1 MTRRN
6 QRFAQLALA
15 AALAATTAACGGDD
29 KKSCDVAKQTGCST
43 GLVCEPI
50 EGGSPACVQ
59 PLMIRG
65 NVFDLGTSIGIES
78 ARVVAL
84 DANRSPV
91 STVAITDAAGDF
103 QIEVS
108 NPRTKD
114 GAPVARDL
122 FLRADAQGYATFP
135 SGIRQ
140 ALPINTA
147 GAVRVDG
154 KLELADP
161 QTTDIGLIELA
172 TAGTGTISGTVAVP
186 ANQPGVLVVAET
198 VGTLDGFS
206 ALADR
211 NGDYAIFNLAPGDYS
226 VRAYAQGAVHE
237 EKTAAVAA
245 DAVTDVDLAMTSA
258 APATVSGNVSLVN
271 RGAGTGTSVI
281 LVVESTFDEV
291 LLRGET
297 PPGLR
302 APGPGIAPDLTGAWQ
317 ITGVPPG
324 RYVALA
330 AFENDFLVR
339 DPDVCQGGTEVVHFD
354 VLDAQPVAL
363 DIFKITGSL
372 DVISPG
378 ANGPEIVGNGTPTF
392 SWVDD
397 SSEAAYEI
405 TVVDALG
412 DEVLPPTRIA
422 GVSGGT
428 PTFTYPGTLPPG
440 YYQFKVKSVKGTCIP
455 TGATAP
461 VTEYISQTEDLKGV
475 FIVPPPATP

>member
-15 AALAATTAACGGDD
+15 AALAATIAACGGDD

-50 EGGSPACVQ
+50 EGGNPACVQ
-59 PLMIRG
+59 PLVIRG

-103 QIEVS
+103 AIEVS

-114 GAPVARDL
+114 GTPIARDV
-122 FLRADAQGYATFP
+122 FLRADAQDYATFP

-140 ALPINTA
+140 ALPVNTG

-161 QTTDIGLIELA
+161 QTTDIGLVELPS
-172 TAGTGTISGTVAVP
+172 AGTGVISGTVAVP
-186 ANQPGVLVVAET
+186 ANQPGALVVAET
-198 VGTLDGFS
+198 GSGDGFS

-226 VRAYAQGAVHE
+226 VRAYAQGVVHE
-237 EKTAAVAA
+237 EKTAAVLA
-245 DAVTDVDLAMTSA
+245 DAVTDVDLGMSGA
-258 APATVSGNVSLVN
+258 AGGTVNGQVN
-271 RGAGTGTSVI
+271 IVNPNDGKETSVI
-281 LVVESTFDEV
+281 LVVESTFDDA

-302 APGPGIAPDLTGAWQ
+302 APEPGIAPNLSGAWQ
-317 ITGVPPG
+317 IAGVPPG

-330 AFENDFLVR
+330 AFENDLLVR
-339 DPDVCQGGTEVVHFD
+339 DPDVCQGGTAIVRFD
-354 VLDAQPVAL
+354 VAAGQTVTLES
-363 DIFKITGSL
+363 FKVTGSL

-378 ANGPEIVGNGTPTF
+378 ANGPELLASATPTF

-397 SSEAAYEI
+397 SSEDSYELS
-405 TVVDALG
+405 VVDVFG
-412 DEVLPPTRIA
+412 NEVWATTVA

-428 PTFTYPGTLPPG
+428 PSVTGPTLNSG
-440 YYQFKVKSVKGTCIP
+440 YYQFKVKSAKGTCIP
-455 TGATAP
+455 TGSSTP
-461 VTEYISQTEDLKGV
+461 VTQYLAQTEDLKGV
-475 FIVPPPATP
+475 FIVPAP

>member
-1 MTRRN
+1 VTRRN
-6 QRFAQLALA
+6 QRFTQLALA
-15 AALAATTAACGGDD
+15 AALVATTAACGDD
-29 KKSCDVAKQTGCST
+29 DKSCDVAKQTGCST
-43 GLVCEPI
+43 GLVCEPV

-59 PLMIRG
+59 PLVIRG
-65 NVFDLGTSIGIES
+65 SVFDLDTSAPVEQ

-84 DANRSPV
+84 DANRSPI
-91 STVAITDAAGDF
+91 STVAITDAAGEF
-103 QIEVS
+103 EIQVS

-114 GAPVARDL
+114 GTPVARDL
-122 FLRADAQGYATFP
+122 YLRADAQGYATFP

-140 ALPINTA
+140 ALPVNTA
-147 GAVRVDG
+147 GAVRVDS
-154 KLELADP
+154 LLVVADP
-161 QTTDIGLIELA
+161 QTTDIGLLEIPS
-172 TAGTGTISGTVAVP
+172 AGTGTISGTAAVP
-186 ANQPGVLVVAET
+186 TNQPGVLVVAEP
-198 VGTLDGFS
+198 VGGLEGYS

-211 NGDYAIFNLAPGDYS
+211 NGDYAIFNLAPGDYT
-226 VRAYAQGAVHE
+226 VRAYARGAVHE
-237 EKTAAVAA
+237 EKAAAVLA
-245 DAVTDVDLAMTSA
+245 DAVTDVDLAMTPA
-258 APATVSGNVSLVN
+258 AAATVSGNVSLVN

-302 APGPGIAPDLTGAWQ
+302 APGPGVAPDLTGAWQ
-317 ITGVPPG
+317 IAGVPPG

-339 DPDVCQGGTEVVHFD
+339 DPDVCQGGTEIVDFD
-354 VLDAQPVAL
+354 VLDAQPVTL
-363 DIFKITGSL
+363 DLFKITGSL

-378 ANGPEIVGNGTPTF
+378 ADGPEIVANGTPTF

-397 SSEAAYEI
+397 SSEIAYEI

-412 DEVLPPTRIA
+412 NEMLSEPARID

-428 PTFTYPGTLPPG
+428 PTFTYPGVLPPG
-440 YYQFKVKSVKGTCIP
+440 YYQFKVKSVKGECVP
-455 TGATAP
+455 TGSSFP

-475 FIVPPPATP
+475 FIVPAPQ

>member
-1 MTRRN
+1 MTRRA
-6 QRFAQLALA
+6 QRLTSLAVAALVALA
-15 AALAATTAACGGDD
+15 TACGSDD
-29 KKSCDVAKQTGCST
+29 DKSCDVAKQTGCST
-43 GLVCEPI
+43 GLVCELVD
-50 EGGSPACVQ
+50 GGSPVCAQ
-59 PLMIRG
+59 PLVLSG
-65 NVFDLGTSIGIES
+65 SVFDLDTSAPVEK

-91 STVAITDAAGDF
+91 STVAITDAAGEF
-103 QIEVS
+103 RIQVS

-114 GAPVARDL
+114 GAPAARDV

-147 GAVRVDG
+147 GAVRVAD
-154 KLELADP
+154 ELVVADP
-161 QTTDIGLIELA
+161 QTTDIGLLEIPP
-172 TAGTGTISGTVAVP
+172 AGTGVISGTVTVP
-186 ANQPGVLVVAET
+186 ANQPGALVVAEP
-198 VGTLDGFS
+198 GTGTGFS

-211 NGDYAIFNLAPGDYS
+211 NGDYAIFNLAPGSYS
-226 VRAYAQGAVHE
+226 VTAYARGAVHE
-237 EKTAAVAA
+237 EKSATVLA
-245 DAVTDVDLAMTSA
+245 DAVTDVDLGMTSA
-258 APATVSGNVSLVN
+258 GAATVSGNVSLVN

-281 LVVESTFDEV
+281 LVVESTFDPV
-291 LLRGET
+291 FLRGET

-317 ITGVPPG
+317 IAGVPPG

-339 DPDVCQGGTEVVHFD
+339 DPDVCQGGTEIVHFD

-363 DIFKITGSL
+363 DLFKITGSL
-372 DVISPG
+372 DVLSPG
-378 ANGPEIVGNGTPTF
+378 ADGPEVVANGTPTF

-397 SSEAAYEI
+397 SSETGYEI

-412 DEVLPPTRIA
+412 VEVWAKTIP

-428 PTFTYPGTLPPG
+428 PSVTYDALLPLEPG
-440 YYQFKVKSVKGTCIP
+440 YYQFKVKSVKDTCLP
-455 TGATAP
+455 TGATEP
-461 VTEYISQTEDLKGV
+461 VTQYISQTEDLKGV
-475 FIVPPPATP
+475 FIVP

>member
-1 MTRRN
+1 VTRRS
-6 QRFAQLALA
+6 QRFALLALA
-15 AALAATTAACGGDD
+15 AGLAATTVACGGDD

-43 GLVCEPI
+43 GLVCEPV

-59 PLMIRG
+59 PLVIRG
-65 NVFDLGTSIGIES
+65 NVFDLGTSAGVES

-103 QIEVS
+103 AIEVS

-114 GAPVARDL
+114 GTPVARDV
-122 FLRADAQGYATFP
+122 FLRADAQGYETFP

-140 ALPINTA
+140 ALPISTA

-161 QTTDIGLIELA
+161 QTNDIGLIERA
-172 TAGTGTISGTVAVP
+172 SSGTGVISGTVAVP
-186 ANQPGVLVVAET
+186 ANQPGALVVAES
-198 VGTLDGFS
+198 VGGVDGFS

-226 VRAYAQGAVHE
+226 VHAYAQGVVHE
-237 EKTAAVAA
+237 EKTATVAA

-258 APATVSGNVSLVN
+258 SAATVSGNVSLVN

-281 LVVESTFDEV
+281 LVVESTFDEA

-302 APGPGIAPDLTGAWQ
+302 APGPGIAPNLTGAWE
-317 ITGVPPG
+317 IAGVPPG

-330 AFENDFLVR
+330 AFENDSLVR
-339 DPDVCQGGTEVVHFD
+339 DPDVCQGGTEIVHFD
-354 VLDAQPVAL
+354 VLGSQPVAL
-363 DIFKITGSL
+363 DLFKITGSL

-378 ANGPEIVGNGTPTF
+378 ADGPELVANGTPTF

-397 SSEAAYEI
+397 SSETGYEI

-412 DEVLPPTRIA
+412 NEVWTKTIP

-428 PTFTYPGTLPPG
+428 PSVTYDAPAPLQAG
-440 YYQFKVKSVKGTCIP
+440 YYQFKVKSVKGTCAAAAGP
-455 TGATAP
+455 Q
-461 VTEYISQTEDLKGV
+461 YISQTEDLKGV
-475 FIVPPPATP
+475 FIVPAP